1 MDKFKKFVFTYEIS
15 YIAED
20 IDDAKNQQQI
30 ESEGWYIKHQDF
42 EFKKTTK
49 ANAKEIQYRLDEIK
63 ELDDWIESEEIR
75 EKKEA
80 EQVCSNCGENPNED
94 KDNG

>member
-1 MDKFKKFVFTYEIS
+1 MTKFKKFVFVYEIS

-20 IDDAKNQQQI
+20 IDDAKDQQQN

-42 EFKKTTK
+42 EFKKTVK
-49 ANAKEIQYRLDEIK
+49 PSAEEIQERLDEIK
-63 ELDDWIESEEIR
+63 DFDDFIKEEEIR

-80 EQVCSNCGENPNED
+80 EQKCSKCGENPN
-94 KDNG
+94 